1 MVHRRQQCRAV
12 GAFFCLHLIQNGNGF
27 AVENN
32 KPAPAHWHVFR
43 AANQLE
49 ENGLSTADNVS
60 NGRRD
65 DLTRQTV
72 KILRQWG
79 DKWTGEREMQTLLN
93 KPELLHEIEESII
106 ALAPFCDWLDSLA
119 TTQEGMEPITLVDVC
134 AGKGILS
141 MLASYVLQGRGGVKQ
156 IIMLDKANMNWN
168 HIRTAND
175 DAERDDRP
183 PIITWSK
190 CNIHEI
196 DEVVGRLNNLDT
208 PLALVGLH
216 LCKTLSPTFLGIS
229 NRLGAATCPYVC
241 LAPCCLPRAV
251 AKPKRSTKENRSRKI
266 DVMVYETEEQRQ
278 ERNEALA
285 RRKAAMKRFSDCECF
300 LCKSTSHRV
309 QNCNLLP
316 PDVDMQMD
324 IFRKSAA
331 SMPCWRCGQAG
342 HLKQECRSDQ
352 AAGKPSLVQPPH
364 LRLDV
369 SSVMESDRPF
379 ETYCELLSTA
389 LDRPRVRLEENC
401 LVNNRQHADSN
412 WNGGRKSTFIIG
424 TM

>member
-1 MVHRRQQCRAV
+1 M
-12 GAFFCLHLIQNGNGF
+12 
-27 AVENN
+27 ENN
-32 KPAPAHWHVFR
+32 KPTPAYWHVFR

-49 ENGLSTADNVS
+49 ENGLSTADNRY
-60 NGRRD
+60 NRRRD
-65 DLTRQTV
+65 DLTRQTG

-79 DKWTGEREMQTLLN
+79 DKWAGEREMQTLLN

-106 ALAPFCDWLDSLA
+106 ALAPFCDWLDSLT

-134 AGKGILS
+134 AGKGIFS
-141 MLASYVLQGRGGVKQ
+141 MLASYVLQGQTSMVKQ
-156 IIMLDKANMNWN
+156 IVMLDKANMNWN

-190 CNIHEI
+190 CNLHEI

-216 LCKTLSPTFLGIS
+216 LCKTLSPTLLGVS
-229 NRLGAATCPYVC
+229 NTLGAATCPYVC

-251 AKPKRSTKENRSRKI
+251 AKPKWSTKENKSRTI
-266 DVMVYETEEQRQ
+266 DVLAYETEDERL
-278 ERNEALA
+278 ERNKALA
-285 RRKAAMKRFSDCECF
+285 RRRAAMKRFSDCECF

-316 PDVDMQMD
+316 ADVDMQID

-331 SMPCWRCGQAG
+331 SMPCWRCGEVG
-342 HLKQECRSDQ
+342 HKKRDCPSDQ
-352 AAGKPSLVQPPH
+352 AAGKPSLVQPP
-364 LRLDV
+364 RISLDV
-369 SSVMESDRPF
+369 STVLDSDRPF

-389 LDRPRVRLEENC
+389 LDRSTVRIEENN
-401 LVNNRQHADSN
+401 LVNNRRVNKQHTDSN
-412 WNGGRKSTFIIG
+412 WNSGRKSTFIIG
-424 TM
+424 T